1 MSGAPIRAAIVVA
14 AVVAGALVI
23 TLGFPAGGSISV
35 PPATR
40 TGSPTSSPTPSGTTT
55 RKTTTPTPAGRVEG
69 VVLAVFNT
77 TDVVGLAACAAT
89 DLSKLGYVV
98 PAENLENAPP
108 GSSTSETHIF
118 FRNDQ
123 GRADAKL
130 LAHDYFK
137 EQDVKVSRLQPGADV
152 PKGAELIV
160 FLGTQYAETH
170 QGGC

>member
-1 MSGAPIRAAIVVA
+1 MSGAPIRAAIVVTA
-14 AVVAGALVI
+14 IVAGALVI
-23 TLGFPAGGSISV
+23 TLGFPAGGTISV
-35 PPATR
+35 PPPSR
-40 TGSPTSSPTPSGTTT
+40 TGSPTSTPTPSSSAT
-55 RKTTTPTPAGRVEG
+55 RKTATPTPAGRVEG
-69 VVLAVFNT
+69 VVVAVFNT

-108 GSSTSETHIF
+108 GSSTAETNIF
-118 FRNDQ
+118 YRNDQ

-137 EQDVKVSRLQPGADV
+137 DKDVKVGRLQAGADV
-152 PKGAELIV
+152 PKGAELTI
-160 FLGTQYAETH
+160 FLGTQYAATH